1 MSTNARW
8 ARRHMKT
15 ASNSPASS
23 RDLADLQRK
32 MADHELWS
40 NRLFVACKQGRLALD
55 DFRVLFGQYSAYSRN
70 FTRYLAGVMTSCPDD
85 YLRSRLS
92 ENLWEEGG
100 GAEPEQR
107 HAQIFRN
114 FLASIE
120 VDASR
125 IELEDCT
132 RLFVD
137 RYLAAT
143 RSEDHVY
150 AAAFLALGTEGIV
163 SRMYQ
168 VLVDGMRLAGIPD
181 QDLHFFHL
189 HIGCD
194 DEHAE
199 TLMMILEAQRSAP
212 DWYERALRGMN
223 DALEARRSF
232 FEAIYSRLEERRYRP
247 LIERVRGRQPL
258 VPPGTPPSE
267 FLSRAADYLGLV
279 YANKNERLNIEFTV
293 ERVRTPGAQ
302 VLDPRVV
309 RIPVGR
315 NNERHRH
322 AHETLFYIVSGSAE
336 VLIGEETVLARAG
349 DTVFVPRWAFH
360 QSRNIGT
367 SELVILAVT
376 DFGLTSAVLGDYDK
390 ATRLKAEGADA
401 AAPLSTVVMLR
412 PSREPPPPR
421 GPLAS

>member
-1 MSTNARW
+1 
-8 ARRHMKT
+8 MKT
-15 ASNSPASS
+15 APNSSAPS
-23 RDLADLQRK
+23 RDLADLQKK
-32 MADHELWS
+32 MADHDIWS
-40 NRLFVACKQGRLALD
+40 NRLFAACKQGRLTVD
-55 DFRVLFGQYSAYSRN
+55 DFRLLFGQYLGYSRN
-70 FTRYLAGVMTSCPDD
+70 FTRYLAGVMASCPDD

-107 HAQIFRN
+107 HAQIFRK
-114 FLASIE
+114 FLASID
-120 VDASR
+120 VDANNV
-125 IELEDCT
+125 ELEDCT

-150 AAAFLALGTEGIV
+150 AASYLALGTEGIV

-168 VLVDGMRLAGIPD
+168 VLVDGMRAAGIPD

-194 DEHAE
+194 DQHAE
-199 TLMMILEAQRSAP
+199 TLMLILEAKKSDP

-232 FEAIYSRLEERRYRP
+232 FEAIYTRLEERRYRP
-247 LIERVRGRQPL
+247 VIDRIRARQPL

-322 AHETLFYIVSGSAE
+322 AHETLFYVVAGSAE
-336 VLIGEETVLARAG
+336 VSIGDEVVAARAG

-360 QSRNIGT
+360 QSRNTGNG
-367 SELVILAVT
+367 ELVILAIT

-390 ATRLKAEGADA
+390 STRLKVDGADA
-401 AAPLSTVVMLR
+401 SAAAPISTVVMLR